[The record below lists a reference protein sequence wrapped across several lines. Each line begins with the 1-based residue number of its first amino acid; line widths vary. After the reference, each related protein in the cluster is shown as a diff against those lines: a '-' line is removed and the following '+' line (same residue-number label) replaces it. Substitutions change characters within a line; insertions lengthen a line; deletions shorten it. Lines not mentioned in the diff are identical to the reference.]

1 MSARPAPRLRTFYA
15 TDSPPFSFVRG
26 NSFAADRV
34 GPYMLK
40 NLHMHVAKKLA
51 PRYLLPMPKTA
62 TPSLTRREREIMD
75 IVYRRG
81 RATAHDVLADLAEP
95 PSYSAVRALLRLL
108 EERGH
113 VRHVQEGQAYVYL
126 PAVSRGDARK
136 SALAHV
142 VRTFFA
148 GSIEQAVAT
157 LVESSRS
164 KLSKDELDR
173 LGDLIERAK
182 KEGR

>member
-1 MSARPAPRLRTFYA
+1 M
-15 TDSPPFSFVRG
+15 
-26 NSFAADRV
+26 
-34 GPYMLK
+34 
-40 NLHMHVAKKLA
+40 AKT
-51 PRYLLPMPKTA
+51 TA
-62 TPSLTRREREIMD
+62 PSLTRREREIMD
-75 IVYRRG
+75 IVHRRG

-113 VRHVQEGQAYVYL
+113 VKHVEDGQRYVYT
-126 PAVSRGDARK
+126 PAVTRGDARR

-148 GSIEQAVAT
+148 GSVEQAVAT

-164 KLSKDELDR
+164 KLSRDELDR
-173 LGDLIERAK
+173 LSEVIERAR

>member
-1 MSARPAPRLRTFYA
+1 
-15 TDSPPFSFVRG
+15 
-26 NSFAADRV
+26 
-34 GPYMLK
+34 
-40 NLHMHVAKKLA
+40 
-51 PRYLLPMPKTA
+51 MPLSISSMVKPT
-62 TPSLTRREREIMD
+62 LTRREREIMD
-75 IVYRRG
+75 ILYRRG
-81 RATAHDVLADLAEP
+81 RATAHEVLEDLADP

-113 VRHVQEGQAYVYL
+113 VKHVEDGPRYVYS

-142 VRTFFA
+142 VKTFFA
-148 GSIEQAVAT
+148 GSVEQAVAT

-164 KLSKDELDR
+164 KLSHEELDR
-173 LGDLIERAK
+173 LSDLIDRAK